1 MNLSAERT
9 SSAFYSYHKCRSLCH
24 NFIRQQGTRLAD
36 NTREAFRPAD
46 HRWNKSNQATSH
58 VSQNNFK
65 PRRQQDLDDDKQ
77 PRYIHHV
84 YVSEFFL
91 AAKQDCQLCLM
102 LLGQLRP
109 EDNSALARP
118 HVRLAQASSQRTIQ
132 SLILSTAGV
141 GSVTGKGIYF

>member
-1 MNLSAERT
+1 
-9 SSAFYSYHKCRSLCH
+9 
-24 NFIRQQGTRLAD
+24 
-36 NTREAFRPAD
+36 
-46 HRWNKSNQATSH
+46 
-58 VSQNNFK
+58 
-65 PRRQQDLDDDKQ
+65 
-77 PRYIHHV
+77 
-84 YVSEFFL
+84 
-91 AAKQDCQLCLM
+91 M